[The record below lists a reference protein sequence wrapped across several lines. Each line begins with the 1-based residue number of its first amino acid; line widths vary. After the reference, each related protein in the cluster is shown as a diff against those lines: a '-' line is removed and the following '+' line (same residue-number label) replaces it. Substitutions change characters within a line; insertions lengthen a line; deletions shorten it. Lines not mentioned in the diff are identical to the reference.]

1 MTDPCV
7 LHYEVLGNNGNA
19 LASEHFLDNAA
30 GTLAN
35 LPENMFSQARES
47 HWYDAKSM
55 GMGKE
60 VSSILN
66 PIECLFSQ

>member
-47 HWYDAKSM
+47 H
-55 GMGKE
+55 
-60 VSSILN
+60 
-66 PIECLFSQ
+66 